1 MKSLFN
7 QLLSAYS
14 LIITFLLFLLPIPS
28 LAVTTIYFWHS
39 MGGALGNTVKQ
50 LTDEFNHSQH
60 RYRIV
65 PVYKGNYSET
75 LTSTVAA
82 FRAQQQP
89 TIVQIFEVG
98 TATMINPPGV
108 IVPVYK
114 LMHDAGLKLDANA
127 FIPAVHS
134 YYSDDKGRLLA
145 MPFNSSAAVL
155 FYNKT
160 AFQKAGLNPDQPP
173 KTWPELAADSKQ
185 LLKAGYSCGFTSAW
199 PSWIQL
205 ETFSS
210 WQNLP
215 IATEDN
221 GFNSANA
228 RMIFN
233 NATVIHQLTSLV
245 NWQHN
250 NIFHYGGR
258 EDNAM
263 ALFTSGQ
270 CQMLMESSG
279 SRSGLKQNAN
289 FALGTAELPYWPHV
303 TGAPQNAIIGGAALW
318 ALTGKS
324 AAQYAG
330 AAAFFKFLSS
340 AKVQAFWQQQTG
352 YIPVTKAAYQ
362 LSQRQGF
369 YLRNP
374 GAMIAIKEL
383 SNKPPKSYTKGL
395 RLGNYSR
402 IRDINCEEIEAA
414 ITGSKTPTQAINDA
428 VRRDNQLLRQ
438 FQEDVQP

>member
-1 MKSLFN
+1 MRSLLKHISIPHS
-7 QLLSAYS
+7 LLHIS
-14 LIITFLLFLLPIPS
+14 FLLLFTIP
-28 LAVTTIYFWHS
+28 AHAITKIYFWHS
-39 MGGALGNTVKQ
+39 MGGALGNTVQ
-50 LTDEFNHSQH
+50 HLTHEFNQSQH
-60 RYRIV
+60 KYQII

-82 FRAQQQP
+82 FRAGQQP

-108 IVPVYK
+108 VVPAYK
-114 LMHDAGLKLDANA
+114 LMHDTHLTLDANS

-134 YYSDDKGRLLA
+134 YYSDNKGRLLA

-160 AFQKAGLNPDQPP
+160 AFKKAGLNPNKPP

-185 LLKAGYSCGFTSAW
+185 LLKAGYSCGFSSAW

-205 ETFSS
+205 ENFSS

-221 GFNSANA
+221 GFASANA
-228 RMIFN
+228 KMIFN
-233 NATVIHQLTSLV
+233 NPTVIHQLTSLV
-245 NWQHN
+245 NWQHQ

-258 EDNAM
+258 EDNAL

-279 SRSGLKQNAN
+279 SRSGLKQNVN
-289 FALGTAELPYWPHV
+289 FKLGTAELPYWPHV
-303 TGAPQNAIIGGAALW
+303 KGAPQNAIIGGAALW
-318 ALTGKS
+318 ALTGKTH
-324 AAQYAG
+324 AQYAG
-330 AAAFFKFLSS
+330 TAAFFKFLSS
-340 AKVQAFWQQQTG
+340 PKIQAYWQQQTG

-362 LSQRQGF
+362 LSKRQGF
-369 YLRNP
+369 YKKNP

-383 SNKPPKSYTKGL
+383 SNKPPKPYTKGL
-395 RLGNYSR
+395 RLGNYSQ
-402 IRDINCEEIEAA
+402 IRDINCEEMEAA
-414 ITGSKTPTQAINDA
+414 ITGSKTPTQAIDNA

>member
-1 MKSLFN
+1 MKSPFKRLSTLCS
-7 QLLSAYS
+7 LLLTY
-14 LIITFLLFLLPIPS
+14 LLFITCF
-28 LAVTTIYFWHS
+28 AHATTNIYFWHS
-39 MGGALGNTVKQ
+39 MGGALNNTVQ
-50 LTDEFNHSQH
+50 HLTREFNHSQNKYH
-60 RYRIV
+60 II
-65 PVYKGNYSET
+65 PVYKGNYAET

-82 FRAQQQP
+82 FRSGQQP

-108 IVPVYK
+108 IVPTYK
-114 LMHDAGLKLDANA
+114 LMQNAHLKLDANT

-134 YYSDDKGRLLA
+134 YYSDNKGRLLA

-160 AFQKAGLNPDQPP
+160 AFQKAGLDPNTPP
-173 KTWPELAADSKQ
+173 KTWPELVTDSKQ
-185 LLKAGYSCGFTSAW
+185 LLKAGYNCGFSSAW
-199 PSWIQL
+199 PSWIQI

-215 IATEDN
+215 IATENN
-221 GFNSANA
+221 GFAGANA
-228 RMIFN
+228 RLIFN
-233 NATVIHQLTSLV
+233 NSTVIHQLSSLV
-245 NWQHN
+245 NWQHH

-258 EDNAM
+258 EDNAL

-279 SRSGLKQNAN
+279 SRSGLKQNVN
-289 FALGTAELPYWPHV
+289 FKLGTAELPYWPQAK
-303 TGAPQNAIIGGAALW
+303 GAPQNAIIGGAALW
-318 ALTGKS
+318 VLTGKTT
-324 AAQYAG
+324 AQYAG
-330 AAAFFKFLSS
+330 AAAFFKFLSLPS
-340 AKVQAFWQQQTG
+340 VQAYWQQQTG

-362 LSQRQGF
+362 LSKRQGF
-369 YLRNP
+369 YRKNP
-374 GAMIAIKEL
+374 GALIAIREL
-383 SNKPPKSYTKGL
+383 SNKAPKSYTKGL

-414 ITGSKTPTQAINDA
+414 ITGSKTPQQAIDDA

-438 FQEDVQP
+438 FQKDTQP